1 MLSQQQLKIM
11 AFPFTEYD
19 AIICDGAARS
29 GKTSVMMISYVDWA
43 MQTFNRQQFGVC
55 GKTVDSAIKNI
66 VMPYMGTSYAKKK
79 YTLHWRRGDKV
90 LEVRCGRIVNFFE
103 VFGGK
108 DESSFALIQGR
119 TLAGVLLDEV
129 VLMPKSFVEQALV
142 RTSVDGARV
151 WFACNPGSPE
161 HWFYEEWIKRH
172 ASHNALY
179 LHFTMHDNPGL
190 SEKTRARLASMFT
203 GVFYDRYVL
212 GLWVRAEGLVYPMFD
227 NVVPTVER
235 AYDKYYISMDYGIQN
250 ATSMHLYGRYE
261 GVWYSAKEY
270 YHSGRETQQQKT
282 DEQYYE
288 ELEKLAGDLPIR
300 AVIIDPSAAS
310 FITLVAQR
318 HRFRVWDAE
327 NTVIEGIQHTAGV
340 LASRTLLINDCCVRQ
355 IAEFHTYSW
364 DDMATQD
371 MPLKINDHAMDDCRY
386 FVETT
391 GIWKDKASRRIPG
404 L

>member
-1 MLSQQQLKIM
+1 MPQNNEMRLSPKQK
-11 AFPFTEYD
+11 AFWNEPYHRWN
-19 AIICDGAARS
+19 IKYGATRS
-29 GKTSVMMISYVDWA
+29 GKTYLDYFVILREIRKRA
-43 MQTFNRQQFGVC
+43 G
-55 GKTVDSAIKNI
+55 
-66 VMPYMGTSYAKKK
+66 
-79 YTLHWRRGDKV
+79 
-90 LEVRCGRIVNFFE
+90 EEGRIVFLGNTKGTLQRNMIEPMQDIYGSDMVSSIRSDNTATIFGEIVHCLGADSKKHIERIRGMSIKYCYGDEMVSWEQGVFE
-103 VFGGK
+103 MLK
-108 DESSFALIQGR
+108 SR
-119 TLAGVLLDEV
+119 LDK
-129 VLMPKSFVEQALV
+129 PYSRF
-142 RTSVDGARV
+142 DGT
-151 WFACNPGSPE
+151 CNPQGPD
-161 HWFYEEWIKRH
+161 HWVKKFLDTEGLDIFAQHYT
-172 ASHNALY
+172 LD
-179 LHFTMHDNPGL
+179 DNPFLDPGVKA
-190 SEKTRARLASMFT
+190 EMKREHT
-203 GVFYDRYVL
+203 GVFYDRNIL

-235 AYDKYYISMDYGIQN
+235 AYDKYYIAMDYGIQN

-261 GVWYSAKEY
+261 GVWYSVKEY

-327 NTVIEGIQHTAGV
+327 NAVIEGIQHTAGV

-355 IAEFHTYSW
+355 IAEFHAYSW
-364 DDMATQD
+364 DDKAAQD
-371 MPLKINDHAMDDCRY
+371 TPLKVNDHAMDDCRY
-386 FVETT
+386 FVETA